1 MKRYGNLFAEIGSF
15 KNLLLAAKKAQRGKR
30 FKKSAAAFNL
40 ELEHNLLSIQ
50 SALRSG
56 SYRMG
61 RYRHFYVFDPKR
73 RFISAAP
80 YSDRVVQHALC
91 NVIEPIFDRAFIFD
105 SYACRKEKG
114 THKAVSRFQ
123 QFARKN
129 TYVLKCDV
137 RNYFATID
145 HVRLLRMIQRK
156 IKDAGVL
163 RLIEIIIAS
172 SADPGIPIGN
182 LSSQIFANL
191 YLNDID
197 HYLKETI
204 KCRHYLR
211 YMDDLIVFD
220 SDKARLNDIKRA
232 IDECLK
238 GLKLE
243 LHPRKSQI
251 YLTAGGVSF
260 LGYKIYPTHRL
271 TVSSN
276 VKRERK
282 RLKKYLVMVKA
293 GLIDWPKLLRSLR
306 SWLGYA
312 RRADSFN
319 LRRRLLG
326 ELNLLYEG

>member
-1 MKRYGNLFAEIGSF
+1 MKRCGNLFAGICAF

-30 FKKSAAAFNL
+30 FKKSTAAFNL
-40 ELEHNLLSIQ
+40 ELERNLLLLQ

-56 SYRMG
+56 NYRMG

-73 RFISAAP
+73 RFISATP

-91 NVIEPIFDRAFIFD
+91 NVIEPIFDHAFVFD

-137 RNYFATID
+137 RNYFAAMD
-145 HVRLLRMIQRK
+145 HVILLRMIRRK
-156 IKDAGVL
+156 IKDADVL
-163 RLIEIIIAS
+163 RLIEVIIAS

-191 YLNDID
+191 YLNEFD

-220 SDKARLNDIKRA
+220 NDKPRLNKIKRA
-232 IDECLK
+232 IGEYLN

-251 YLTAGGVSF
+251 YLTAGGVAF
-260 LGYKIYPTHRL
+260 LGYKVFPTHRL
-271 TVSSN
+271 VARQN
-276 VKRERK
+276 IGRAKQRI
-282 RLKKYLVMVKA
+282 KKYLWMLSAKMI
-293 GLIDWPKLLRSLR
+293 GWPAITRSIR
-306 SWLGYA
+306 SWISYA
-312 RRADSFN
+312 LHADSFK